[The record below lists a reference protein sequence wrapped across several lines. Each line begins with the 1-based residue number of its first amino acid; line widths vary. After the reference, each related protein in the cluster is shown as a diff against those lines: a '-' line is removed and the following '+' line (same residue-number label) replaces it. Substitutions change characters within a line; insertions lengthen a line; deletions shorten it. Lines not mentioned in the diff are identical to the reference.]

1 MHELLMT
8 VAGMHL
14 KSEFLA
20 EVFVLRSMGNE
31 LVPSPHYPL
40 EIHKVSESQFVCFIL
55 TFLDSQPK
63 RANVITLKCT
73 FCQKEM
79 IMMLLQNIS
88 QSGIKLQKK
97 QSANEF

>member
-8 VAGMHL
+8 IAGMHL
-14 KSEFLA
+14 KSEFSA

-55 TFLDSQPK
+55 TFLDSHPK
-63 RANVITLKCT
+63 WAKVITLKCT
-73 FCQKEM
+73 FCQ
-79 IMMLLQNIS
+79 NS
-88 QSGIKLQKK
+88 QEKKSEKLTSTGIL
-97 QSANEF
+97 